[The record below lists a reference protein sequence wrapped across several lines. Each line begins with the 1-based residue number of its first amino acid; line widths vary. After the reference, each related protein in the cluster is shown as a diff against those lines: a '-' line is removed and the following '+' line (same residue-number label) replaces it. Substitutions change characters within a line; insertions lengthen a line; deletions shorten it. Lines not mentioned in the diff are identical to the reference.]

1 MSVSLYLRQ
10 QGPPVSQLHPDE
22 DDGTVFVFSSFG
34 LCGPQ
39 RAAHCGRSEQGVGP
53 GYKPLNKPRAFGR
66 QVHQRDSNIPQ
77 PSSVGPHTLK
87 NTLTAQAN
95 HLAIFQV
102 NVKHQL
108 VWWSDSQKPT
118 GGLNLI
124 TLERRA
130 NEIVAGATSVGGTV
144 TITSER
150 ADTCPGSLTRPQ
162 TLTRKHQRTES
173 RERQRPTEKGVL
185 SAANLRP
192 ILHQQCRVP
201 VAQDTEQ
208 Q

>member
-1 MSVSLYLRQ
+1 MLCEMSVSLYLRQ
-10 QGPPVSQLHPDE
+10 QGPPVSRLHPDE
-22 DDGTVFVFSSFG
+22 DDGTGVCFLQLRPVRAGESSS
-34 LCGPQ
+34 LW
-39 RAAHCGRSEQGVGP
+39 RRTEQGVGP

-77 PSSVGPHTLK
+77 LLSVGPHTLN

-124 TLERRA
+124 TLERGPTRSWQGPQVWEERSPSPQ
-130 NEIVAGATSVGGTV
+130 NERTPVLGALQ
-144 TITSER
+144 
-150 ADTCPGSLTRPQ
+150 DP
-162 TLTRKHQRTES
+162 KH
-173 RERQRPTEKGVL
+173 
-185 SAANLRP
+185 
-192 ILHQQCRVP
+192 
-201 VAQDTEQ
+201 
-208 Q
+208 